1 MVDFVGTNGN
11 DRIAGTSKD
20 DFIVSGDGND
30 LINSGAGDDFVIV
43 GDGNNIVNLG
53 TGNDTIITGNGNN
66 LVAGGDGNDII
77 IAGAGDDILAGDGGD
92 DIITGGAGA
101 DVFQYKANFGNDIIT
116 DLNFGEGDYI
126 NVYAGTFGNAKNI
139 QIKSQA
145 DIDALVASNT
155 ITQVV
160 NADGSVTLGFGA
172 SGTIKLVGFAPA
184 AKQNV
189 TGNSLDN
196 ILLGGA
202 SGDVH
207 ITGGKGD
214 DVLVSGPTS
223 TLSEGGE
230 GTDVVIGGAAV
241 DKLTG
246 NAGNDVLAS
255 GAGNDQINGGLGN
268 DILSGGIGADRFSF
282 TDKLGAFGN
291 DLITDLNFAEGD
303 FLSLDVGGSLT
314 SIKSLGDLNAFVAS
328 SGAVV
333 TSDAVSA
340 TLTLNANESIRLVGF
355 SAAGGVF
362 N

>member
-11 DRIAGTSKD
+11 DKIAGTSKD

-30 LINSGAGDDFVIV
+30 IINSGAGDDFVIV
-43 GDGNNIVNLG
+43 GDGNNVVNLG
-53 TGNDTIITGNGNN
+53 TGNDTILTGNGNN
-66 LVAGGDGNDII
+66 IIAAGDGDDIIVAGAGNDII
-77 IAGAGDDILAGDGGD
+77 AGDAGD

-101 DVFQYKANFGNDIIT
+101 DVFQYKAGFGNDIIT

-126 NVYAGTFGNAKNI
+126 NIYAGTFGNAKNI

-145 DIDALVASNT
+145 DIDSLVASNT
-155 ITQVV
+155 ITETM

-172 SGTIKLVGFAPA
+172 AGTIKLLGFGTA

-202 SGDVH
+202 TGNVH

-214 DVLVSGPTS
+214 DVLASGPTS
-223 TLSEGGE
+223 TLSEGGQ
-230 GTDVVIGGAAV
+230 GADVLIGGSAV

-246 NAGNDVLAS
+246 NEGTDVLAG
-255 GAGNDQINGGLGN
+255 GAGNDQLNGGLGN
-268 DILSGGIGADRFSF
+268 DILSGGIGADKFSF
-282 TDKLGAFGN
+282 SDKNGAFGN
-291 DLITDLNFAEGD
+291 DLITDLNFADGD
-303 FLSLDVGGSLT
+303 FLSLDIGGSLT
-314 SIKSLGDLNAFVAS
+314 SIKSLGDLNAFVTS
-328 SGAVV
+328 SGAAV